1 MNLFAKIFIGF
12 WLSSAAIV
20 VSWMLA
26 AQYFDPVPSGFDS
39 GSNSHPPD
47 QGPPPRA
54 EGPPPR
60 GEAPP
65 PRGKRPSR
73 GDRNGQKRLEG
84 PKPPRSMFRI
94 YYGLQNVEA
103 EELPGWIKQQ
113 EEKENIDILLVDK
126 AGTEIFGRSL
136 VPGAKTVASKL
147 AGFRRRT
154 THREGKVQLFGQELY
169 RPEWGQLSMII
180 ATHPPASPLVTLVM
194 EHLWLRLLL
203 ALIISGGISYLISR
217 YLTRSLKNLQ
227 QASRALAEGNLD
239 TRIEVATR
247 GGDETAHLA
256 RDFNSMASQLQ
267 EQIQAQKRLLN
278 DVSHELRSPLARL
291 KVALALAERDPSR
304 VAELLSRIDRETER
318 LDELIGQLLTAPDTS
333 IELEDSIDLVSL
345 LAELCD
351 DAKFEVQTEHKNI
364 VFETASQE
372 AVVRSHG
379 DLLKK
384 ALENVIR
391 NALHYSPPES
401 SVQVRLLDVNGR
413 YRISVQDAGP
423 GIPEPEL
430 EKIFE
435 AFYRVDEARQR
446 ETGGFGL
453 GLSIAHR
460 VITQHRGSISA
471 CNMQPG
477 LQICIDLPIA

>member
-26 AQYFDPVPSGFDS
+26 AQYFDPAPPAFDT
-39 GSNSHPPD
+39 GANVRPPD
-47 QGPPPRA
+47 QGQPPRSKR
-54 EGPPPR
+54 PPR
-60 GEAPP
+60 GDRTGPP
-65 PRGKRPSR
+65 G
-73 GDRNGQKRLEG
+73 GEG
-84 PKPPRSMFRI
+84 PRPPRSMFRI

-103 EELPGWIKQQ
+103 EELPTWIKQQ
-113 EEKENIDILLVDK
+113 EEKENLDIFLVDQ
-126 AGTEIFGRSL
+126 AGKEIFGRAL
-136 VPGAKTVASKL
+136 VPGAETVAKKL

-154 THREGKVQLFGQELY
+154 THREGKVLFFGQELY
-169 RPEWGQLSMII
+169 RPEWGQLSMVI

-203 ALIISGGISYLISR
+203 ALIISGAISYSISR
-217 YLTRSLKNLQ
+217 YLTGSLKNLQ

-239 TRIEVATR
+239 TRIEVAAR

-278 DVSHELRSPLARL
+278 DVSHELRSPLARM
-291 KVALALAERDPSR
+291 KVALALAEKDPAR
-304 VAELLSRIDRETER
+304 VPEQFSRIDRETER
-318 LDELIGQLLTAPDTS
+318 LDELIGQLLTAPDTA
-333 IELEDSIDLVSL
+333 IELEDSIDLVTL

-351 DAKFEVQTEHKNI
+351 DARFEVQTERRNI

-391 NALHYSPPES
+391 NALHYSPPAS
-401 SVQVRLLDVNGR
+401 TVQVSLLAVNSSF
-413 YRISVQDAGP
+413 RILVQDAGP
-423 GIPEPEL
+423 GIPEAEL

-435 AFYRVDEARQR
+435 PFYRVDEARQR

-453 GLSIAHR
+453 GLSITHR
-460 VITQHRGSISA
+460 VIIQHRGSISA
-471 CNMQPG
+471 SNMLPG
-477 LQICIDLPIA
+477 LQICIDLPVA